1 MSFGTYPISIILKD
15 EDAYVIK
22 ERGPRD
28 EWASFALFSY
38 DC

>member
-1 MSFGTYPISIILKD
+1 MCRSSYPISIILKD

-38 DC
+38 GC